1 MAHISKLG
9 PAGAIAAAS
18 FTFISPAQAADLA
31 PAAQPSNP
39 VVSSVFDTSTYDA
52 AAETSEYRRRYRGWR
67 RYRRNRIDA
76 GDVFAGVL
84 ILGGIAAIASAA
96 NNNNRRRDR
105 YEDRRYRYEDRRDRD
120 RVRYDDR
127 RRSNPRSSGSGI
139 DSAVSQCLGEIER
152 DVRVESVDNATRG
165 PSGWAV
171 SGTLFNGS
179 GFTCRI
185 DNSGRISDIDYGG
198 FSSSADFREDGFAAQ
213 AEGQWSDESYARAR
227 ATAPRAEPTAPGDL
241 AAVDGNLAVTTD
253 EPRPA
258 YPGGPL
264 PGEEN
269 PE

>member
-9 PAGAIAAAS
+9 LAGAIAAAS
-18 FTFISPAQAADLA
+18 FTFTSPAQAAEVA
-31 PAAQPSNP
+31 PAAQTGNP
-39 VVSSVFDTSTYDA
+39 VVSSVFGTSTYDA

-96 NNNNRRRDR
+96 NNNERRRDR

-120 RVRYDDR
+120 RYDDR

-152 DVRVESVDNATRG
+152 DVRVDSVDNAIRG
-165 PSGWAV
+165 PSGWVV
-171 SGTLFNGS
+171 SGTLFNSS

-198 FSSSADFREDGFAAQ
+198 FSSSADLGEDGFAGQ
-213 AEGQWSDESYARAR
+213 AEGQWSDDRYARAR
-227 ATAPRAEPTAPGDL
+227 ATTPRAEPTAPGDL
-241 AAVDGNLAVTTD
+241 AAVDGNLAVTTQ
-253 EPRPA
+253 EARPA

-264 PGEEN
+264 PGEETF
-269 PE
+269 E

>member
-1 MAHISKLG
+1 MAHIRTIGL
-9 PAGAIAAAS
+9 AGALAAAS
-18 FTFISPAQAADLA
+18 FTFSSPAQAADLA
-31 PAAQPSNP
+31 PAAQPANP
-39 VVSSVFDTSTYDA
+39 VVSSVFGTSTYDA

-84 ILGGIAAIASAA
+84 ILGGIAAIANAA
-96 NNNNRRRDR
+96 NNNRRDR

-120 RVRYDDR
+120 RDRYDDR

-152 DVRVESVDNATRG
+152 DVRVDSVDNATRG
-165 PSGWAV
+165 PSGWEV

-198 FSSSADFREDGFAAQ
+198 FSSSADFSDDGFDAQ
-213 AEGQWSDESYARAR
+213 AEGQWSDDRYARAR
-227 ATAPRAEPTAPGDL
+227 ATTPRAEPTAVGDL

-264 PGEEN
+264 PGEESF
-269 PE
+269 E